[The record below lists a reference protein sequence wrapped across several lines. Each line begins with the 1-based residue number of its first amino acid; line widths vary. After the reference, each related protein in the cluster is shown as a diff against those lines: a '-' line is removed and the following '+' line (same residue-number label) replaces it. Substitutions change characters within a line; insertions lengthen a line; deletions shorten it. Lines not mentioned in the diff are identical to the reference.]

1 MYSKNS
7 KEDATMKEKQ
17 AQLFEMLT
25 DLKDFEQQFK
35 QVNDYD
41 EETEIVKNLLGV
53 MFYGQHYID
62 KMLEIITSESEE

>member
-1 MYSKNS
+1 MT
-7 KEDATMKEKQ
+7 KEDKANMFQ
-17 AQLFEMLT
+17 MLT

-41 EETEIVKNLLGV
+41 EETEIVKNLLEV

-62 KMLEIITSESEE
+62 KMLEIITGESED

>member
-1 MYSKNS
+1 
-7 KEDATMKEKQ
+7 MKEKQ

-25 DLKDFEQQFK
+25 DLKDFEQKFK

-62 KMLEIITSESEE
+62 KMLEIVTSESED

>member
-1 MYSKNS
+1 
-7 KEDATMKEKQ
+7 MKEKQ

-62 KMLEIITSESEE
+62 KM

>member
-1 MYSKNS
+1 
-7 KEDATMKEKQ
+7 MKEKQ

-25 DLKDFEQQFK
+25 DLKDFEQQFKHK

-62 KMLEIITSESEE
+62 KMLEIVTSESED

>member
-1 MYSKNS
+1 
-7 KEDATMKEKQ
+7 MKEKQ

-62 KMLEIITSESEE
+62 KMLEIITSESEG

>member
-1 MYSKNS
+1 
-7 KEDATMKEKQ
+7 MKEKQ

-62 KMLEIITSESEE
+62 KMLEIVTSKSED

>member
-1 MYSKNS
+1 
-7 KEDATMKEKQ
+7 MKEKQ

-62 KMLEIITSESEE
+62 KMLEIVTSESEE